1 MTTPMQTV
9 DRKPFASRNAILQVS
24 EIPTSWSSIIKARK
38 YSNIQKNYPNIIF
51 AIRICIKDYAMVL
64 WWFHDIAWRMVHE
77 VFICI
82 CRHTGL
88 QTQTHWARGCLHGWI
103 NTKQFTLNMR
113 NLGVAF
119 INILFIYINIIKP
132 WPVLSCDT
140 TRS

>member
-64 WWFHDIAWRMVHE
+64 
-77 VFICI
+77 
-82 CRHTGL
+82 
-88 QTQTHWARGCLHGWI
+88 
-103 NTKQFTLNMR
+103 
-113 NLGVAF
+113 
-119 INILFIYINIIKP
+119 
-132 WPVLSCDT
+132 
-140 TRS
+140 